1 MQSVH
6 SGGSRRSRGSKAS
19 RSSGGSRK
27 MFSELQRG
35 ELKKTLAKKY
45 KKKYK
50 DQEGAWI

>member
-1 MQSVH
+1 MQSVK
-6 SGGSRRSRGSKAS
+6 SGGSRGSRRSKGS

-35 ELKKTLAKKY
+35 ELKTVLAKKY

-50 DQEGAWI
+50 NQEGAWI